1 MPIVGT
7 YGTGDAN
14 VSKAASTS
22 RGRLDTAANETVF
35 SRSLQCIGMPKLYVW
50 AHQLS
55 PLVVGQQSLVTL
67 QYAVRS
73 QTSGD
78 LMEWLDLTL
87 PVALPLNQPGLIF
100 GGIIEF
106 DAARIRLK
114 ITAPDGAGAGV
125 VSYTLGCSG

>member
-22 RGRLDTAANETVF
+22 RGQLDTAANTTVF
-35 SRSLQCIGMPKLYVW
+35 SRSLQTIGMPKLYVW
-50 AHQLS
+50 VHQLS
-55 PLVVGQQSLVTL
+55 PIDPAMLASVTL

-87 PVALPLNQPGLIF
+87 PVVLPINQPGLIF
-100 GGIIEF
+100 QGIEF
-106 DAARIRLK
+106 PAARIRLK
-114 ITAPDGAGAGV
+114 IVAPAGATAGV